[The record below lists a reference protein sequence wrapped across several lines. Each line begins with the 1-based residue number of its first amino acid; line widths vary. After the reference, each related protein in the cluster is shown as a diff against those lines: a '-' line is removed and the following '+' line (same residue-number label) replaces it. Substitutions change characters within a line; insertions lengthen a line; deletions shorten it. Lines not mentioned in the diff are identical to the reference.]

1 MEQNPMGQNPMERN
15 QRLRNDKRITI
26 VIIVVLLLVA
36 VVSFFV
42 VAGAATAEDNFS
54 GTYSALD
61 AKRTTVTELMAVTAA
76 SSTAITLLPGDAG
89 TPIADQLADLSGYFV
104 FIMAVLC
111 FEKWMVTVTG
121 MLAFRILIPVACLV
135 LIAARLLAGQKML
148 EMGIKLGLV
157 ALMMF
162 AIVPAS
168 VVLTEKIDESYQ
180 ASIQQMIDDTRTDAE
195 EIQNSV
201 GQEEDETIIE
211 KFFDRVK
218 GGVTGTVNKFEQTLN
233 RMTEAIAV
241 LIVTSCA
248 IPIGVLLFF
257 IWIIKLVTGVSINV
271 PRGRFSRI
279 LPGRRPGMD

>member
-1 MEQNPMGQNPMERN
+1 MEQNPMGQNPMEQN